1 MIYFPN
7 LSGIFDKVTVKPE
20 EEEPTENDI
29 GSDDS
34 EPRYVFHFGKSRSLV
49 LTKLFRVIN
58 SWELEEGLNDE
69 R

>member
-1 MIYFPN
+1 MTKGLNF
-7 LSGIFDKVTVKPE
+7 SGVFDKAQHE

-29 GSDDS
+29 DSDDS

-49 LTKLFRVIN
+49 LTILFHVIN